1 MKKLYSYD
9 NYEGDKGVIIADS
22 LEEAIEIYKKIYPK
36 RKITNN
42 QEEYFNDGCYLTEEG
57 ILDGASK
64 LFNTCPW

>member
-9 NYEGDKGVIIADS
+9 NYEGDKGVIIAGS
-22 LEEAIEIYKKIYPK
+22 LEEAIEIYKKTYPK
-36 RKITNN
+36 RKIANN
-42 QEEYFNDGCYLTEEG
+42 QEEYFNYGCYLVEEG